1 MKTFEEFSKTKRV
14 KIYVNVADNYKYFN
28 HKLSTNRFGYTETT
42 RTVTIEKDPDGLFD
56 VYGTIAIDGK
66 KAIVA
71 GDASQVEIIGWAV

>member
-71 GDASQVEIIGWAV
+71 GDASQVEIIGWNI

>member
-56 VYGTIAIDGK
+56 VYGTIVIDGK
-66 KAIVA
+66 KVIVA
-71 GDASQVEIIGWAV
+71 GDASQVEVIGWAI

>member
-14 KIYVNVADNYKYFN
+14 KMYVNVADNYKYFN

-42 RTVTIEKDPDGLFD
+42 RTVTLEKDPEGLFD
-56 VYGTIAIDGK
+56 VYGTIVIDSK

-71 GDASQVEIIGWAV
+71 GDNDQVEIIGWAI

>member
-1 MKTFEEFSKTKRV
+1 M

-71 GDASQVEIIGWAV
+71 GDASQVEIIGWNI